1 MSFCSWS
8 SVTCG
13 ASVNEVVL
21 MKFIATLPVPGSNYQ
36 KKTLRRGSE
45 SLSEKPKKK
54 KELLPNADRLGKL
67 LASLL
72 SQMPSIVS
80 A

>member
-21 MKFIATLPVPGSNYQ
+21 MKFIATLPGSNYQ